1 MKILHNMEKIFS
13 KLYKLKIINKKLSIW
28 EVLLMKKMFF
38 EYITLFEY
46 F

>member
-1 MKILHNMEKIFS
+1 MEKIFS